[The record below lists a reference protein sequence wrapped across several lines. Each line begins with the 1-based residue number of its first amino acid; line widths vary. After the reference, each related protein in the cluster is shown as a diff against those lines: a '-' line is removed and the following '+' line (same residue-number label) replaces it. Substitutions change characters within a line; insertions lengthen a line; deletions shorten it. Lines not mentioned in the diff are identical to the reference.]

1 MYKDEEMYYIFIEEY
16 EEDEVVDKFIVRIFK
31 NSSWHVESIKGLVP
45 YDLEN
50 EIFDRE
56 DVIDDILEQLRD
68 TYDYVQEISFS
79 EVDDYMEED

>member
-1 MYKDEEMYYIFIEEY
+1 MYDEENYYIFIKEY
-16 EEDEVVDKFIVRIFK
+16 DDNKVIDEFIIRIFK
-31 NSSWHVESIKGLVP
+31 KSAWNVESIKGLIP

-56 DVIDDILEQLRD
+56 DVIDDILEKLRD